1 MVSPLREGFRDKK
14 YLEWLEKYGLEHL
27 RSLAEEGIEESEIAT
42 RVGIELKLFA
52 KWKKKYPEFADALTL
67 GRADS
72 DFHVIRALYKKATGF
87 NVGLKKTYKLKRVEF
102 DPQTGKKLREYEEL
116 ATGMDET
123 FIPGDLS
130 AEKYWLECRRG
141 DRWGG
146 KDIEDE
152 TDGGGEFGVLLMPDA
167 DLLDEQGDEDEQEG

>member
-14 YLEWLEKYGLEHL
+14 YLEWLERYGLEHL
-27 RSLAEEGIEESEIAT
+27 RSLAEEGLDEAEIALK
-42 RVGIELKLFA
+42 VGIELKLFV

-87 NVGLKKTYKLKRVEF
+87 NVGLRKTYKLKRVEF

-146 KDIEDE
+146 KDIEGVADE
-152 TDGGGEFGVLLMPDA
+152 DGEFGVLLMPDA
-167 DLLDEQGDEDEQEG
+167 DRIDDQGDEDEEEG